1 MFRHQELSKH
11 MLTLKKPDELTAI
24 LDATL
29 TVNGNKKIATAI
41 NRIIKILSENLRGKE
56 KQRLLDEIKSSI
68 IRIDE

>member
-1 MFRHQELSKH
+1 

-56 KQRLLDEIKSSI
+56 KQRLIDEIKSSI